1 MEAAL
6 MLAPAP
12 LAGRILEAGAQV
24 LKTVRQLFAA
34 KILAANPAQEGAKEA
49 VNARAARILDTHGN
63 AILRYAYSYLHNM
76 EDAEEVLQD
85 TLVQFLR
92 TAPAFESESHEKAWL
107 LRVAGNLSKN
117 RLSYNAVRAADELND
132 ELAACLAVLLVG
144 AVALPRLISKPA
156 PEESETMIANGMI
169 ELPSR
174 DELSEAVGFPVKSA
188 SALPFFP
195 QSILYT
201 SYWGEM
207 AQIDYANGGSSACF
221 RQSLGEEDNSGDWNE
236 YPAQEALSV
245 SGCTVTL
252 KGAPDSYTLA
262 IWSDGTYSYSLSLSA
277 GQPASVWEAVI
288 EGVQ

>member
-1 MEAAL
+1 MMEAAL

-12 LAGRILEAGAQV
+12 LAGRILETGAQV

-34 KILAANPAQEGAKEA
+34 KILATNPAQEGAKEA

-144 AVALPRLISKPA
+144 AAALPRLMSKPA

-188 SALPFFP
+188 STLPFFP

-207 AQIDYANGGSSACF
+207 AQIDYANGGSSACSHNPSASCSPPPTE
-221 RQSLGEEDNSGDWNE
+221 RQKNPPSGVDGGFF
-236 YPAQEALSV
+236 LS
-245 SGCTVTL
+245 
-252 KGAPDSYTLA
+252 KGADQTRFDA
-262 IWSDGTYSYSLSLSA
+262 R
-277 GQPASVWEAVI
+277 
-288 EGVQ
+288 

>member
-1 MEAAL
+1 MTKYDEVMEK
-6 MLAPAP
+6 
-12 LAGRILEAGAQV
+12 LEV
-24 LKTVRQLFAA
+24 TPEMR
-34 KILAANPAQEGAKEA
+34 
-49 VNARAARILDTHGN
+49 ARILKNVEAQAAGSRKKPN
-63 AILRYAYSYLHNM
+63 
-76 EDAEEVLQD
+76 
-85 TLVQFLR
+85 
-92 TAPAFESESHEKAWL
+92 PL
-107 LRVAGNLSKN
+107 LRF
-117 RLSYNAVRAADELND
+117 AA
-132 ELAACLAVLLVG
+132 LAACLAVLLVG
-144 AVALPRLISKPA
+144 AAALPRLMSKPA

-188 SALPFFP
+188 STLPFFP

-236 YPAQEALSV
+236 YPAQEELSV
-245 SGCTVTL
+245 SGCAVTL